1 MRLSPFAPLDA
12 LIAPPPEPGRIAFLG
27 RQPYAHRGL
36 HSPSIVENSRAAFQ
50 AAIAVGHGIELDV
63 QSARDGEAFVFHDDT
78 LNRLTFASGE
88 TVKTAAHTLDQTQLR
103 GSHETIPRL
112 TEILAM
118 VRGQVPLLIEIKAA
132 DAKVGVLCLSVRR
145 ALEGY
150 RGDVAIM
157 SFNPK
162 VVAWFG
168 RRAPRVTRGL
178 VISDQGHAGMWQVNK
193 RRALRRIAF
202 WQAAPDF
209 LAYDVRDLPSGFAS
223 AQRKRGLPILTWT
236 VRTAPEERVAFGSA
250 DEIIYEKP
258 ATVAL

>member
-12 LIAPPPEPGRIAFLG
+12 LIAPPPTPSRIAFLAK
-27 RQPYAHRGL
+27 QPYAHRGL
-36 HSPSIVENSRAAFQ
+36 HSPSIVENSRAAFT
-50 AAIAVGHGIELDV
+50 AAIALGHGIELDV
-63 QSARDGEAFVFHDDT
+63 QSARDGEAFVFHDDR
-78 LNRLTFASGE
+78 LDRLTFASGDI
-88 TVKTAAHTLDQTQLR
+88 VKTAAEALDRTQLR
-103 GSHETIPRL
+103 GSHEMIPRL
-112 TEILAM
+112 AEILAL

-132 DAKVGVLCLSVRR
+132 ESKVGLLCLSVRR

-162 VVAWFG
+162 VVAWFS

-178 VISDQGHAGMWQVNK
+178 VISDQGAMGLWQSTK
-193 RRALRRIAF
+193 QQALRRIGF
-202 WQAAPDF
+202 WQSAPDF

-223 AQRKRGLPILTWT
+223 VQRRRGLPILTWT
-236 VRTAPEERVAFGSA
+236 VRTALEERIALGSA

-258 ATVAL
+258 AIVAL

>member
-12 LIAPPPEPGRIAFLG
+12 LIAPPPEPSRIAFLG

-36 HSPSIVENSRAAFQ
+36 HSPSIVENSRAAFS
-50 AAIAVGHGIELDV
+50 AAIAIGHGIECDV
-63 QSARDGEAFVFHDDT
+63 QSAREGEAFVFHDDK
-78 LNRLTFASGE
+78 LDRLTFAAGDI
-88 TVKTAAHTLDQTQLR
+88 TKTAAETLDRTQLR
-103 GSHETIPRL
+103 GSHEVIPRL
-112 TEILAM
+112 AEVLAL

-132 DAKVGVLCLSVRR
+132 DARVGVLCLSVRR

-157 SFNPK
+157 SFNAK
-162 VVAWFG
+162 VVSWF
-168 RRAPRVTRGL
+168 RKRAPRVTRGL
-178 VISDQGHAGMWQVNK
+178 VISDSEPGGIWQSGK
-193 RRALRRIAF
+193 RRVLRRAAL

-209 LAYDVRDLPSGFAS
+209 LAYDVRNLPSRFAA

-236 VRTAPEERVAFGSA
+236 VRTALEERIALGSA

-258 ATVAL
+258 AIVRT